1 MNFDDQFL
9 VGLGFIL
16 KGCRRSRLLSG
27 ATILLTDALR
37 FCQGGAD
44 YFTWLLSVFG
54 VIGLISVRQC
64 MWILRGR

>member
-1 MNFDDQFL
+1 LNSDDQFL

-37 FCQGGAD
+37 FYLGEAD
-44 YFTWLLSVFG
+44 YFTWFPSAFG